1 MIILYN
7 FLIKKSE
14 VNWKLF
20 IFSKCVTQ
28 DKLQNLLLTVT
39 FIKMAYIY
47 MDFIC
52 ISLNFIS
59 ICQEML
65 L

>member
-1 MIILYN
+1 MIILYI
-7 FLIKKSE
+7 FLIKKIE
-14 VNWKLF
+14 VDWKHS
-20 IFSKCVTQ
+20 IFSKLVTQ
-28 DKLQNLLLTVT
+28 DKLQNLLLTIT

-59 ICQEML
+59 ICKEM
-65 L
+65 